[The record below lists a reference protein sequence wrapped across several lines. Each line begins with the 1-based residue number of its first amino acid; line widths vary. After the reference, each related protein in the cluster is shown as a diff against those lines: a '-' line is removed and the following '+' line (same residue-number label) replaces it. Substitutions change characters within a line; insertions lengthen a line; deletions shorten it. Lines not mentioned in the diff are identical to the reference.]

1 MIGGVSIISMVA
13 VAGNTLPVP
22 GPYWLF
28 TVLHW
33 LTLALHLTAM
43 DVLFGGL
50 LVFLLAGM
58 SHLRTRLFDS
68 EVRLFPTVMAATITL
83 GVAPLLFVQV
93 IYGRFFYSATIVSA
107 WNWYSLIPVLIVV
120 YYLLYAVALTKRF
133 SQRTK
138 LILLAIAAAGFVY
151 VSYTFTMI
159 SDLVEKPALW
169 EGLYRSSPGGWSV
182 NPSVVETVFR
192 WLHMLAG
199 ALAVAGV
206 SIMFIALYHPGIK
219 IDRNLLTFGGRMYM
233 LGVIKAALLGLIYI
247 FTLDSPILTKFAV
260 SPGIHAIIGAI
271 VLNIIAIYVVYRAL
285 SEEQPHWKIWTSAI
299 LVFAGLFCM
308 VIARHILRLVYL
320 EGYFDPAALT
330 INAQW
335 APFAMF
341 LITFVVGLVVLYLML
356 RKYFG
361 SPSPAE

>member
-1 MIGGVSIISMVA
+1 MIWGTPIFPVIA
-13 VAGNTLPVP
+13 VAGSALPIP

-33 LTLALHLTAM
+33 LTFALHLTAM
-43 DVLFGGL
+43 NVLFGGL

-83 GVAPLLFVQV
+83 GVAPLLFLQV

-107 WNWYSLIPVLIVV
+107 WNWYLVIPVLIVV
-120 YYLLYAVALTKRF
+120 YYLLYTVSLSGKL
-133 SQRTK
+133 SQKSK
-138 LILLAIAAAGFVY
+138 LILLAVAVAGFVY

-159 SDLVEKPALW
+159 SDLAEKPELW
-169 EGLYRSSPGGWSV
+169 EGLYQSSPGGWSV
-182 NPSVVETVFR
+182 NPSIVETLFR
-192 WLHMLAG
+192 WLHTLAG

-206 SIMFIALYHPGIK
+206 SIMFIALYHPKVK

-233 LGVIKAALLGLIYI
+233 LGVIKAAILGLIYF
-247 FTLDSPILTKFAV
+247 FTLDGPIFRAFAM
-260 SPGIHAIIGAI
+260 SPGLHAIIGAA
-271 VLNIIAIYVVYRAL
+271 VLNIIAVYVVYRAL
-285 SEEQPHWKIWTSAI
+285 GQERPHWKLWTSAI

-308 VIARHILRLVYL
+308 VIARHVLRLVYL
-320 EGYFDPAALT
+320 EGYFDPAELT
-330 INAQW
+330 VAQQW
-335 APFAMF
+335 SPFTMF
-341 LITFVVGLVVLYLML
+341 LVTFVIGLLVLFWML

-361 SPSPAE
+361 SKAPA